1 MALAFS
7 WLENEQYRK
16 VHFKIDENY
25 LEISS
30 NSLEEKVGNNNN
42 NNNKKFPMHPHLFH
56 KASGQRAKLLLDGDQ
71 LQLLFLRVI
80 IMR

>member
-7 WLENEQYRK
+7 WLENVQNRE

-30 NSLEEKVGNNNN
+30 KSLEEKVGNNNN
-42 NNNKKFPMHPHLFH
+42 NNKNFQCILIYSIRLP
-56 KASGQRAKLLLDGDQ
+56 GQRAKLLLDGEQ